1 MVDAIEHSPP
11 ARSLGFRIKAARD
24 ALSLNQ
30 GQLSDALG
38 LKDRQTISAIENGER
53 QVKPAELVQLSK
65 LLKRDIDYFVDPFV
79 VAGEAQFSWRAA
91 DAVPGDAL
99 DAFEARAGRW
109 IGLLRF
115 LRQRHART
123 TNPFGMVLRL
133 TKRSS
138 YEDALTTGEA
148 VAQALDL
155 GSVPA
160 HRLMEKIETALD
172 IPVLFVDAIAPSLGG
187 GISGATCH
195 LPDLGVILIDRNEP
209 QARRHFDLAHE
220 LFHILTWD
228 AMRPDHRESNS
239 SGARS
244 KNKRVE
250 ELANNFASA
259 LLMPRACLT
268 KFIDDRQIGNVSH
281 LTDVANQLQ
290 VSPSAL
296 AWRLF
301 NANMIDA
308 TTRLALCQVSQ
319 SDCSALP
326 PKRFSASFVELLH
339 SGIHHGH
346 VAARKVA
353 KALDLTLP
361 ELSDLFAE
369 HSKPAP
375 FAL

>member
-1 MVDAIEHSPP
+1 MVDAIEFSPP
-11 ARSLGFRIKAARD
+11 ARSLGFRIKAARE

-30 GQLSDALG
+30 DQVCDALG
-38 LKDRQTISAIENGER
+38 LKDRQTISAIELGER
-53 QVKPAELVQLSK
+53 QVKPAELVQLSR
-65 LLKRDIDYFVDPFV
+65 LLKRDIEYFVDPFV
-79 VAGEAQFSWRAA
+79 VAGEAQFSWRAD
-91 DAVPGDAL
+91 DAVPSDAL

-115 LRQRHART
+115 LRNRQAHAA
-123 TNPFGMVLRL
+123 NPFGKVLRL
-133 TKRSS
+133 TKRAS
-138 YEDALTTGEA
+138 YEDALATGEA
-148 VAQALDL
+148 VAQTLDL
-155 GSVPA
+155 GCVPA
-160 HRLMEKIETALD
+160 HRLMEKIETVLD
-172 IPVLFVDAIAPSLGG
+172 IPVLFVDAIAPSQGG

-220 LFHILTWD
+220 LFHVLTWD

-244 KNKRVE
+244 KSKRVE

-259 LLMPRACLT
+259 LLMPRACLA
-268 KFIDDRQIGNVSH
+268 KLIDDRRIGDVSH
-281 LTDVANQLQ
+281 LAEVANQLQ
-290 VSPSAL
+290 VSASAL

-308 TTRLALCQVSQ
+308 TTRFALCQVTASA
-319 SDCSALP
+319 CSALP

-346 VAARKVA
+346 VAARKAA

-361 ELSDLFAE
+361 ELSELFAE

-375 FAL
+375 FTV